1 MIILHLSRGFELT
14 KKFLPLILIP
24 IIMDVLQITD
34 IYRRVRDFNIKFT
47 VPTAIPSLTQVLAD
61 PPAAGGGGFTINMPF
76 AYLGG
81 IAFLLFILY
90 IVVGAFLKGGYL
102 GSVLTGIQGGVFS
115 TDEFIKYGKVF
126 FGRFLLQNVITF
138 LALMLILPIG
148 MLFGPLIIL
157 VFIGLLFLFFYL
169 LFWDYAMVVEDLGVI
184 EGAQT
189 SLNIVKD
196 NSGKVFTFILPIVL
210 VTALFS
216 VLVNALAVAG
226 SFLILIA
233 IIAYGYF
240 GTGIVFTM
248 MSFYNELTEN

>member
-14 KKFLPLILIP
+14 KKFLPLIFIP

-47 VPTAIPSLTQVLAD
+47 VPSAIPSLTQVLAD
-61 PPAAGGGGFTINMPF
+61 PPAVGGGFTINMPF

-81 IAFLLFILY
+81 IAFFLFILN

-115 TDEFIKYGKVF
+115 TDEFIKCGKVF
-126 FGRFLLQNVITF
+126 FGRFLLQNVITV

-148 MLFGPLIIL
+148 ILFGPLIIL

-196 NSGKVFTFILPIVL
+196 NSGKVFAFILPIVL
-210 VTALFS
+210 ITALFS

-233 IIAYGYF
+233 IIAYSYF
-240 GTGIVFTM
+240 GTSIVFTM